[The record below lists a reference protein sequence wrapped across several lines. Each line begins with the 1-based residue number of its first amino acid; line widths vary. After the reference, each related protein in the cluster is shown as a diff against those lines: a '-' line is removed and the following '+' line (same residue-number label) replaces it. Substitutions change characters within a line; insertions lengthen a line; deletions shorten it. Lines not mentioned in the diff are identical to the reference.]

1 MNNSRKISG
10 LLFLLCFLLAV
21 VLALFLA
28 FASDESAE
36 KKIEGKPLLME
47 HSTLLSFYDCE
58 GYSVVDVK
66 NPWGEGLL
74 RRYVLVPK
82 ESELPEGL
90 PDGVL
95 LRTPLDRVV
104 VFSGVHVAL
113 LEELGVGE
121 SIVGVCDAQY
131 IYSGITSGGL
141 RDGCVADCGSSI
153 DVDSERLL
161 MTEPDAIFVL
171 PYENGGYGKIERF
184 GIPLVECA
192 DYMESSP
199 LACAEWIRFY
209 GRLVGKGNEAD
220 SIFAR
225 VEKEYENLV
234 QMAKGVE
241 KRPKLLCE
249 LKSASAWYVPGGNST
264 MGRMYTDAGAEYAFA
279 SYEESGSVP
288 LAFEVVLDKAADA
301 DIWLVKYN
309 SSVDMTL
316 SSMLDEYSGYSHFK
330 AFKSGNVYA
339 CNSAVKRLFEERSFH
354 PEKVLRELVALFH
367 PELMPDYKM
376 RYYEKMRPE

>member
-10 LLFLLCFLLAV
+10 LLFLFCFLMSI
-21 VLALFLA
+21 VLALFLS
-28 FASDESAE
+28 FASDTAAE
-36 KKIEGKPLLME
+36 KKIEGKQLPME
-47 HSTLLSFYDCE
+47 YSTLLSIYDCE

-82 ESELPEGL
+82 GSQLPEGL

-121 SIVGVCDAQY
+121 SVVGVCDAQY
-131 IYSGITSGGL
+131 IYTAITSCRL
-141 RDGCVADCGSSI
+141 RDGSVVDCGSSI
-153 DVDSERLL
+153 DVDSERLI
-161 MTEPDAIFVL
+161 MTEPEALFVL

-184 GIPLVECA
+184 GIPLVDCA

-225 VEKEYENLV
+225 VKKEYENLV
-234 QMAKGVE
+234 QIVKGVE

-264 MGRMYTDAGAEYAFA
+264 MGQMYKDAGAEYAFA

-301 DIWLVKYN
+301 DVWLVKYN

-316 SSMLDEYSGYSHFK
+316 SSMVDDYSGYSHFK

-339 CNSAVKRLFEERSFH
+339 CNSATKRLFEERSFH

-376 RYYEKMRPE
+376 RYYEKMRVE

>member
-1 MNNSRKISG
+1 MDNSRKISG

-21 VLALFLA
+21 LLALFLA
-28 FASDESAE
+28 FAGDVSAE
-36 KKIEGKPLLME
+36 KKIEGKPLPME
-47 HSTLLSFYDCE
+47 HSTLLSIYDCD
-58 GYSVVDVK
+58 GYSVVDIK

-82 ESELPEGL
+82 ESELPEGV

-141 RDGCVADCGSSI
+141 RDGSVADCGSSI

-161 MTEPDAIFVL
+161 MTEPDALFVL
-171 PYENGGYGKIERF
+171 PYENGGYGKLERF

-209 GRLVGKGNEAD
+209 GRLVGKGDEAD
-220 SIFAR
+220 SIFAS
-225 VEKEYENLV
+225 VEKEYEILV

-264 MGRMYTDAGAEYAFA
+264 MGRMYTDAGAEYVFA
-279 SYEESGSVP
+279 SYKESGSVP

-339 CNSAVKRLFEERSFH
+339 CNSAVKRLFEDRSFH

-367 PELMPDYKM
+367 PELMPDYKI